1 MLVETG
7 TNSSWLSGQFL
18 GFITVVLN
26 KFKQLILICIPS
38 SQCSPKLKK
47 PKYTGVRKQG
57 SFYQFFHENRRFFE
71 VSEITEMGGFLFFI
85 FFQKSQNL

>member
-1 MLVETG
+1 VLTKVEKT
-7 TNSSWLSGQFL
+7 Q
-18 GFITVVLN
+18 
-26 KFKQLILICIPS
+26 IP
-38 SQCSPKLKK
+38 
-47 PKYTGVRKQG
+47 GVRKQG

>member
-7 TNSSWLSGQFL
+7 TNSPWLSGQFV

-26 KFKQLILICIPS
+26 KFKQLILKCIPS
-38 SQCSPKLKK
+38 SQCSPKLKN
-47 PKYTGVRKQG
+47 PNTCVQKQW
-57 SFYQFFHENRRFFE
+57 SFYQFFYENHPFFE
-71 VSEITEMGGFLFFI
+71 ACEITEMGDFLFFF